1 MQAGHGSQRGPAP
14 TTFRCQAETWL
25 LTRPI
30 VFAVKSLASAIAIV
44 GRGRGVPRPAKIAG
58 VNIKEHITDSVASSV
73 QICRN

>member
-44 GRGRGVPRPAKIAG
+44 GRGVPRPAKIAG
-58 VNIKEHITDSVASSV
+58 VIIKEHITDSVASSV

>member
-1 MQAGHGSQRGPAP
+1 MQAAHGGQKGPYQPLFVVRQRLWP
-14 TTFRCQAETWL
+14 

-30 VFAVKSLASAIAIV
+30 VIAVKSLASAIAIV

>member
-1 MQAGHGSQRGPAP
+1 
-14 TTFRCQAETWL
+14 
-25 LTRPI
+25 
-30 VFAVKSLASAIAIV
+30 VKSLASAIAIV